1 MSTYK
6 FEVGGSLLGVGVDDK
21 LEQLIG
27 WKIEL
32 SEFNEIDYFF

>member
-27 WKIEL
+27 
-32 SEFNEIDYFF
+32 